1 MHFEGWMVTAV
12 VAVLIA
18 LVMVVVGLLSQVCHS
33 LCQKLEKCGERGNW
47 PCRS

>member
-12 VAVLIA
+12 VAVLFA
-18 LVMVVVGLLSQVCHS
+18 LVMVVVGLLSRVCS
-33 LCQKLEKCGERGNW
+33 TLCQRLEQCGEKGVW